1 MAGKLGKFQMVGF
14 QHWKGLTKE
23 NHLGSIFQL
32 APQKATNLMV
42 QLLAYYRGK
51 TLDTFLNQFPTRE
64 FEDDN
69 EYYWDVIGSSRRN
82 IPLVEARDENGTI
95 VTRDKGMIG
104 VGTAP
109 FYLVFPEDWFA
120 DGEYIVGNLNEIY
133 QFRILGDPRIE
144 GTNAVYKVE
153 LAGGNTAGVPA
164 ERLLAGERFSV
175 EAAFVEKELSRKVGD
190 VRFTSPV
197 SMRNEWSIVRIQ
209 HKVPGS
215 MLNKK
220 LAVGIP
226 IVNET
231 EGRYTKSVATMWMH
245 NVDWEVEQQFS
256 EYKNNALAFGRS
268 NRNANGEYMNFGKS
282 GNVIK
287 TGAGLFE
294 QMEVA
299 NTMYY
304 NTFSL
309 KLLEDALYELSAS
322 KLNFGDRY
330 FLIKTGERGAI
341 QFHKEVLKTVSG
353 WTQFVLDN
361 SSVGVIQKTQSKLH
375 QNSLSAGF
383 QFVEYKAPNGV
394 RVKIDVD
401 PFYDDPVRNKILHPN
416 GGVAFSYRYDIMYIG
431 TMDQPNIFKCK
442 IKGDNEYKAPNGV
455 RVKID
460 VDPFYD
466 DPVRNK
472 ILHPNGG
479 VAFSYRYD
487 IMYIGTMDQPNIFKC
502 KIKGDNEYR
511 GYQWGLR
518 NPFTG
523 QKGNPYMSFDE
534 DSAVIHRM
542 ATLGI
547 CVLDPTRTMSL
558 IPAIL
563 QG

>member
-1 MAGKLGKFQMVGF
+1 MAGNLKKFQMVGF

-51 TLDTFLNQFPTRE
+51 TLDTFLNQFPVKE
-64 FEDDN
+64 FDDDS
-69 EYYWDVIGSSRRN
+69 EYYWDVVGSSKRN
-82 IPLVEARDENGTI
+82 IPLIEARDEDGTP
-95 VTRDKGMIG
+95 VTAASGNVG

-120 DGEYIVGNLNEIY
+120 DQEVIVGNLNEVY
-133 QFRILGDPRIE
+133 QFRILGDARFE
-144 GTNAVYKVE
+144 GSNAVYKVE
-153 LAGGNTAGVPA
+153 LMGGNTTGVPA

-175 EAAFVEKELSRKVGD
+175 ETAYVEKELSRKAGD
-190 VRFTSPV
+190 VRFSSPI
-197 SMRNEWSIVRIQ
+197 SMRNEWSTIRIQ

-226 IVNET
+226 VVKEDGSRT
-231 EGRYTKSVATMWMH
+231 VEHMWMH
-245 NVDWEVEQQFS
+245 HVDWAVEQQFS

-268 NRNANGEYMNFGKS
+268 NRNSNGEYLNFGKS
-282 GNVIK
+282 GNAIK

-309 KLLEDALYELSAS
+309 KLLEDALYELSAA
-322 KLNFGDRY
+322 KLDFGERQ
-330 FLIKTGERGAI
+330 FIIKTGERGAI
-341 QFHKEVLKTVSG
+341 LFHKAVLNTVSG
-353 WTQFVLDN
+353 WTQFVTDGN
-361 SSVGVIQKTQSKLH
+361 ASIIEKTSSKLH
-375 QNSLSAGF
+375 SNALSAGF

-394 RVKIDVD
+394 RVKLDVD
-401 PFYDDPVRNKILHPN
+401 PFYDDPVRNKIQHPL
-416 GGVAFSYRYDIMYIG
+416 GGPAMSYRFDIMDIG
-431 TMDQPNIFKCK
+431 SMEQPNIFKCK
-442 IKGDNEYKAPNGV
+442 IRGQE
-455 RVKID
+455 
-460 VDPFYD
+460 
-466 DPVRNK
+466 
-472 ILHPNGG
+472 
-479 VAFSYRYD
+479 
-487 IMYIGTMDQPNIFKC
+487 
-502 KIKGDNEYR
+502 EYR

-523 QKGNPYMSFDE
+523 QMNNPYMSFDE